1 MRPAKHPSHRQRAAL
16 CTIQPF
22 LSTKFDTS
30 FAQPWLANTRLL
42 MPHRICVNKKMTN
55 VSFFECRATI
65 MRQLAHP
72 KNQSSPKCHRK
83 IRSNCPQN
91 ALASPPKKQS
101 SPKCHREPQQIAPR
115 AQNERQNERQNDVYA
130 CIVSRR
136 SAIIY
141 AFFVRLCVL
150 LRCVDDASFDGKES
164 KDHR

>member
-1 MRPAKHPSHRQRAAL
+1 MPRHQNAPASPPKKQSSPKCHRKIWPNCPQ
-16 CTIQPF
+16 
-22 LSTKFDTS
+22 
-30 FAQPWLANTRLL
+30 
-42 MPHRICVNKKMTN
+42 
-55 VSFFECRATI
+55 

-101 SPKCHREPQQIAPR
+101 SPKCHREPQQIARR

-141 AFFVRLCVL
+141 ALFVRLCVL